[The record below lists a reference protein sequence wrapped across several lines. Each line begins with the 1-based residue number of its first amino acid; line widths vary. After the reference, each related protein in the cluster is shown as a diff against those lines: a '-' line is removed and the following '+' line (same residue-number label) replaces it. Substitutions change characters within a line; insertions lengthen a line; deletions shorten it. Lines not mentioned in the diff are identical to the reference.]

1 MSALYIMR
9 YLGQHDTGSGAVYIG
24 KGAIVG
30 VDEADVRFHG
40 SYEIAGGRLKGSV
53 ALTAPAPGATLVT
66 GHLLSPDQSV
76 TIEVD
81 WPEDFE
87 SADALF
93 VQVADNPVS
102 VRLEKVGDTP

>member
-9 YLGQHDTGSGAVYIG
+9 YLGEHDTGSGTVYIG
-24 KGAIVG
+24 KGRIVG
-30 VDEADVRFHG
+30 VDETDVRYHG
-40 SYEIAGGRLKGSV
+40 SYEVASGRLKGTVELS
-53 ALTAPAPGATLVT
+53 TPTPGATLVT

-81 WPEDFE
+81 WPENFE

-93 VQVADNPVS
+93 VKVAGEPVS
-102 VRLEKVGDTP
+102 VTLEKVGDTP